1 MDGMKARCPKCGTET
16 EVPDE
21 AHYKVMLCP
30 KCGGDFHVVTE
41 TTQQISRAFISE
53 YLKSL
58 EKKSQ

>member
-1 MDGMKARCPKCGTET
+1 MRRMKVRCSTCGAEL

-30 KCGGDFHVVTE
+30 KCGGKVHAVTE
-41 TTQQISRAFISE
+41 STGQISRAFINE

-58 EKKSQ
+58 EKKPG